1 MPEAVSERR
10 LALKRKNKDNAV
22 VVRNPK
28 HSKLIDTF
36 ENNIQVIGND
46 VEITGVRPVHLRERM
61 ERKLKNL
68 RKKRKK
74 NVHIPE
80 ELKKT
85 RAAADFSNL
94 GNKPYIDFQLNLD
107 ATDKKRENVI
117 TDQIQQNLPPDNDF
131 FYTE

>member
-28 HSKLIDTF
+28 YSKLIDTF

-68 RKKRKK
+68 RKKS
-74 NVHIPE
+74 IF
-80 ELKKT
+80 LK
-85 RAAADFSNL
+85 S
-94 GNKPYIDFQLNLD
+94 
-107 ATDKKRENVI
+107 
-117 TDQIQQNLPPDNDF
+117 
-131 FYTE
+131 